1 MEQQYRECKGDEM
14 NINRRREEF
23 HIGDQVL
30 TRNEKKKTK
39 FEPTFDPT
47 PRTITHVENG
57 GIVCRDEEGVPQRRH
72 MDDIKMAPICDTPG
86 SEVLQD
92 ESQVEIPVIDR
103 QDPIGSNQAVQPRK
117 SMRERKPNPKYDD
130 YQLY

>member
-14 NINRRREEF
+14 NTNRRREEF

-72 MDDIKMAPICDTPG
+72 MDDIKMAPICDTPD

-92 ESQVEIPVIDR
+92 DSRVEVPVIDR
-103 QDPIGSNQAVQPRK
+103 QDPIGSNQVVQPRK
-117 SMRERKPNPKYDD
+117 SMRERKPNPKYGD